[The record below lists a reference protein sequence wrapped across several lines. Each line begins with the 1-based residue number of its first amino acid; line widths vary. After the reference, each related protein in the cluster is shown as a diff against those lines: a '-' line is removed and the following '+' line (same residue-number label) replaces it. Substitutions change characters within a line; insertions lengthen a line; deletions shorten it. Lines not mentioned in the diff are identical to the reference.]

1 MIERADKINGQNR
14 IKIRHSLG
22 SVTDV
27 KAVSAER
34 QTGWTPCAMENGG
47 CSHLCFYTRKSYKCA
62 CPDEP
67 DSNLCSTSKQINCV
81 YIPDFSGT
89 IILGIIF

>member
-1 MIERADKINGQNR
+1 MFQYGEHIYWADWSQEMIERADKINGQNR

-34 QTGWTPCAMENGG
+34 QTGWTPCAIENGG
-47 CSHLCFYTRKSYKCA
+47 CSHLCLYTRKNYKCA
-62 CPDEP
+62 CPDQS
-67 DSNLCSTSKQINCV
+67 DSSCSTSKLMIRV
-81 YIPDFSGT
+81 
-89 IILGIIF
+89 